1 MICWEPAKFHFSYPA
16 KTRYFAVNFTSM
28 HEEIALLETP
38 VMTAE
43 EYLNAEAR
51 ASEKHEYN
59 NGNLTDIAGGDI
71 LHNLI
76 KGEIFSL
83 LKQIIEANRLPFWV
97 LDSDM
102 KTWFPALDKFV
113 YPDVTIISKPP
124 QFYVAPGGK
133 VRRDAIVSP
142 VLIVEVLWEETRDYD
157 KGNKFD
163 GYCTLPT
170 FREYLLVE
178 PEKTWAKTIFL
189 EDPANG
195 LQRVKIH
202 TDLADRVHLHSIGCD
217 LALADI
223 YRVLEELQR

>member
-1 MICWEPAKFHFSYPA
+1 
-16 KTRYFAVNFTSM
+16 M
-28 HEEIALLETP
+28 HEEITILEPP
-38 VMTAE
+38 VMSAE

-51 ASEKHEYN
+51 ASEKHEYDH
-59 NGNLTDIAGGDI
+59 GNLTNMAGGDI

-83 LKQIIEANRLPFWV
+83 LKQIIEANHLPFWV

-102 KTWFPALDKFV
+102 KAWFPALDKFV

-133 VRRDAIVSP
+133 VRRDAIVNP
-142 VLIVEVLWEETRDYD
+142 VLIVEVLSDETRDYD

-163 GYCTLPT
+163 SYCTLPT

-178 PEKTWAKTIFL
+178 PEKTWVKTIYL
-189 EDPANG
+189 EDPAGG
-195 LQRVKIH
+195 LQRIKTH
-202 TDLADRVHLHSIGCD
+202 TDRTDRVHLHSIGCD

-223 YRVLEELQR
+223 YRVLDELQG